1 MSGEGWWE
9 GVEQRM
15 AAYQKGDPANLPGA
29 VFAVE
34 TAAEGRLQGKVGA
47 GWETDAI
54 CAIASMSKPFV
65 ATALLLALEER
76 DLLDIERPV
85 YELPG
90 MELYAG
96 NEAKRQIKVR
106 HLLQHTSGLP
116 AFQPITA
123 DARTTDS
130 AGADSIS
137 SEAGQTH
144 SGKTVPWKGSPG
156 LTNEFIP
163 VQGDWCPTRELSLD
177 QVSEYVMKTT
187 SPTFQPGTNS
197 CYSTYAFTVVG
208 RLIEQLSGESMNR
221 YVRRR
226 LFEPLGMK
234 DAFFVA
240 QESGDERVDRWQ
252 GEGVTEEQ
260 RQRVPEVALITQ
272 DGEMPPEVAA
282 GPDGKWDRLRRG
294 WRYVFP
300 EGGMY
305 ATAGDLLNYL
315 GMLRDGGKREGR
327 EVVSK
332 QVVDLL
338 VKDQGFG
345 HTMGFAYANNSKRHG
360 AGTQTLMHLG
370 SFNTFFWFESRP
382 ENQLIGVFMAQRL
395 TYASKEVDG
404 REVIFKCFAP
414 AVESHVFAK
423 RVSPAL

>member
-1 MSGEGWWE
+1 VVRRLTEYHE
-9 GVEQRM
+9 
-15 AAYQKGDPANLPGA
+15 AAPANLPGA

-34 TAAEGRLQGKVGA
+34 TQREGRMIASVG
-47 GWETDAI
+47 GDWSTETI
-54 CAIASMSKPFV
+54 CALLSMTKPFT
-65 ATALLLALEER
+65 AAALLLALEER

-252 GEGVTEEQ
+252 SEGVTQEQ

-272 DGEMPPEVAA
+272 DGEMPPEIAA
-282 GPDGKWDRLRRG
+282 RPGGGWDRLRQG

-345 HTMGFAYANNSKRHG
+345 HTMGFGFNEKANRHG
-360 AGTQTLMHLG
+360 HGKGTISHLG
-370 SFNTFFWFESRP
+370 RFMTYLWLDPNEGDP
-382 ENQLIGVFMAQRL
+382 LLGVFLSQRL
-395 TYASKEVDG
+395 TNLFVKRNLAEG
-404 REVIFKCFAP
+404 TRVIFTEFLPMIAQRP
-414 AVESHVFAK
+414 QTQSQ
-423 RVSPAL
+423 RP

>member
-1 MSGEGWWE
+1 MSGEGWWD

-90 MELYAG
+90 MELYG
-96 NEAKRQIKVR
+96 RGEAKRQIKVR

-116 AFQPITA
+116 SFQHYKKAAAAGLCGEAGGGRPHCPAAGLNLGPSSEWVGEPGQTNECVRVGGKCRP
-123 DARTTDS
+123 ART
-130 AGADSIS
+130 A
-137 SEAGQTH
+137 
-144 SGKTVPWKGSPG
+144 
-156 LTNEFIP
+156 
-163 VQGDWCPTRELSLD
+163 SLEE
-177 QVSEYVMKTT
+177 VSEHVMA
-187 SPTFQPGTNS
+187 SYEPRGEPGKGYGFSSYN
-197 CYSTYAFTVVG
+197 YIVAG

-226 LFEPLGMK
+226 LLEPLGMK
-234 DAFFVA
+234 DTFYVA
-240 QESGDERVDRWQ
+240 QESGEAAVDEWQ
-252 GEGVTEEQ
+252 SEGVTEEQ
-260 RQRVPEVALITQ
+260 RTRVPEVALITQ
-272 DGEMPPEVAA
+272 DGEMPPEIAA

-294 WRYVFP
+294 WRYVYP
-300 EGGMY
+300 DGGMY

-370 SFNTFFWFESRP
+370 SF
-382 ENQLIGVFMAQRL
+382 
-395 TYASKEVDG
+395 
-404 REVIFKCFAP
+404 
-414 AVESHVFAK
+414 
-423 RVSPAL
+423 